1 MDKQAIALFIPIFA
15 LLIPIVAIIGSM
27 VLKIQ
32 KAKLEE
38 ARLHAGDPG
47 MLAEVEELRQE
58 LQQVRGEVAEMQE
71 RLDFTERMLTSRS
84 GGPKDNA

>member
-15 LLIPIVAIIGSM
+15 LMIPIVAIIGSM

-47 MLAEVEELRQE
+47 MVAEVEELRQE

-84 GGPKDNA
+84 GGPKENA

>member
-1 MDKQAIALFIPIFA
+1 MDKQAIALLIPLFA
-15 LLIPIVAIIGSM
+15 LMIPIVAIIGSM

-47 MLAEVEELRQE
+47 MVAEVEELRQE

-84 GGPKDNA
+84 GGPKENA

>member
-1 MDKQAIALFIPIFA
+1 MDKQAIALLIPIFA
-15 LLIPIVAIIGSM
+15 LMIPIVAIIGSM

-84 GGPKDNA
+84 GGPKENA

>member
-47 MLAEVEELRQE
+47 MVAEVEELRQE

-84 GGPKDNA
+84 GGPKENA

>member
-1 MDKQAIALFIPIFA
+1 MDKQAIAVLIPVVA
-15 LLIPIVAIIGSM
+15 LIIPIVAIIGGSM
-27 VLKIQ
+27 LKIQ

-47 MLAEVEELRQE
+47 MVAEVEELRQE

-84 GGPKDNA
+84 GGPKENA